1 MLFSR
6 ASVLVFAASF
16 TSVCCSPIQSRPTY
30 AVKDS
35 HHVPRKWSRVS
46 EAPPNSIVKLE
57 IALKQSRF
65 EELEKHLYEGRLRA
79 LMPLLDRCLHISPV
93 SDPDHH
99 RYGDH
104 LSPDEV
110 DELVKPSDE
119 SLDLVHEWLLDNGIG
134 RDKLSYSAAKDW
146 VRVSLPI
153 AHVERLLDTK
163 YSVYKHRDGTHIVR
177 APTWSLPTHL
187 HKHIDTIQPTNSF
200 FRAAPR
206 KSNVMPVEDAG
217 KDVSTAQR
225 VDVASP
231 PADITVAQ
239 ACNVSAVTPLCLR
252 TLYGT
257 INYQPK
263 VPGKNKV
270 GLTNYLNEA
279 NNRSDVF
286 LFLQQFRPDAAEA
299 ALDFRIEVIAG
310 GDNQQTP
317 DNATQLADGKDLE
330 GNLDAETI
338 LGIDYPTP
346 LIAYNTGGSPPF
358 KPDANTPTDTNEP
371 YLTWVQYVLAQRDL
385 PQVIS
390 TSYGDDEQT
399 VPQSYARTV
408 CNQFAQLGARGISL
422 LFASGDNGVGPD
434 GSCFTNDGKNTSTF
448 LPSFP
453 DGCPYVTSVGATKN
467 VNPEVVAF
475 DPRNGFVS
483 GGGFSNYFTRPRYQD
498 SAVVPYVASLGDQF
512 KGLYNK
518 NGRGYPDIAAQ
529 GQLFQTVWNGT
540 IRRLDGTSAST
551 PTASAVLAL
560 VNDALLAAG
569 RKPLGFLNP
578 WLYKRGYQAFT
589 DILSGSATGCG
600 TSGFPAVK
608 GWDAV
613 TGFGTPVSVIVHGF
627 KECY

>member
-1 MLFSR
+1 MLRPFLTSLIVVAVALFSC
-6 ASVLVFAASF
+6 LI
-16 TSVCCSPIQSRPTY
+16 TCSPITQSRSSY

-35 HHVPRKWSRVS
+35 HHVPRRWTRVG
-46 EAPPNSIVKLE
+46 EAPGHGVVNLE

-65 EELEKHLYEGRLRA
+65 EELERHLYE
-79 LMPLLDRCLHISPV
+79 V

-104 LSPDEV
+104 LSSDEV
-110 DELVKPSDE
+110 NELVKPSGE
-119 SLDLVHEWLLDNGIG
+119 SLDLVHEWLRDNGISA
-134 RDKLSYSAAKDW
+134 DKLRYSPARDW
-146 VRVSLPI
+146 VKVSLPI
-153 AHVERLLDTK
+153 AHVERLLDAK
-163 YSVYKHRDGTHIVR
+163 YSVYRHEDGTHIVR
-177 APTWSLPTHL
+177 TPAWSLPTHL
-187 HKHIDTIQPTNSF
+187 HKHIDAIQPTNSF
-200 FRAAPR
+200 FRAAPK
-206 KSNVMPVEDAG
+206 KSTVMPVADDG
-217 KDVSTAQR
+217 QDVASASR
-225 VDVASP
+225 VDVMNP
-231 PADITVAQ
+231 PTDLTVAQ

-257 INYQPK
+257 INYKPQ

-279 NNRSDVF
+279 NNRSDVY
-286 LFLQQFRPDAAEA
+286 LFLKQFRPEA
-299 ALDFRIEVIAG
+299 AQEAFTFKVEVIAN

-317 DNATQLADGKDLE
+317 DNATQLAEGKDLE

-338 LGIDYPTP
+338 IGIDYPTP

-358 KPDANTPTDTNEP
+358 KPDDNTPTDTNEP
-371 YLTWVQYVLAQRDL
+371 YLVWVQYVLAEKNL

-399 VPQSYARTV
+399 VPESYARTV
-408 CNQFAQLGARGISL
+408 CNQFAQLGARGVSL
-422 LFASGDNGVGPD
+422 LFASGDDGVGPD

-453 DGCPYVTSVGATKN
+453 DGCPYVTSVGATKSF
-467 VNPEVVAF
+467 NPEVAAF

-483 GGGFSNYFTRPRYQD
+483 GGGFSNYFKRPAYQD
-498 SAVVPYVASLGDQF
+498 DAVKPYVASLGNQY

-518 NGRGYPDIAAQ
+518 QGRGYPDIAAQ

-551 PTASAVLAL
+551 PAASAILSL

-589 DILSGSATGCG
+589 DILSGNSMGCG
-600 TSGFPAVK
+600 TDGFPAVK

-613 TGFGTPVSVIVHGF
+613 TGFGTPVSLIF
-627 KECY
+627 IL